1 MFLPKSSYRIEAM
14 VYEPATDIDAKIAA
28 VKEILMFQVVH
39 KQLKMPY
46 RTLPLRHSIP
56 WIK

>member
-1 MFLPKSSYRIEAM
+1 M
-14 VYEPATDIDAKIAA
+14 VYETATDIDAKIAA
-28 VKEILMFQVVH
+28 GKKFLMFQVVH